1 MSKVAPSHDWPI
13 DKGLTTRQLAEN
25 LGIKPLS
32 ILVSKAQNGGRYR
45 GLLPKRLKNG
55 HLRWPPDSVARIE
68 RRASYIAD
76 HWLKSTRRASDQY

>member
-1 MSKVAPSHDWPI
+1 MSTAALSHDWPI
-13 DKGLTTRQLAEN
+13 DKGLTTKQLAEN
-25 LGIKPLS
+25 LGVKPSSL
-32 ILVSKAQNGGRYR
+32 LVSKAQNGGRYR

>member
-13 DKGLTTRQLAEN
+13 DKGLTTKQLAEN

-32 ILVSKAQNGGRYR
+32 ILIYKAQNGGRYR

-55 HLRWPPDSVARIE
+55 HLRWPPRFGGTH
-68 RRASYIAD
+68 RAPGVV
-76 HWLKSTRRASDQY
+76 HR

>member
-1 MSKVAPSHDWPI
+1 MSTAALSHDWPI
-13 DKGLTTRQLAEN
+13 DKGLTTKQLAEN

-32 ILVSKAQNGGRYR
+32 ILIYKAQNGGRYR

-76 HWLKSTRRASDQY
+76 HWLKSSRRASDQY

>member
-1 MSKVAPSHDWPI
+1 MSTAALSHDWPI
-13 DKGLTTRQLAEN
+13 DKGLTTKQLAEN
-25 LGIKPLS
+25 LGVKPSSL
-32 ILVSKAQNGGRYR
+32 LVSKAQNGGRYR

-76 HWLKSTRRASDQY
+76 HWLKSTRRASDRY